1 MNKRKTFDYITLKK
15 EPCGIPR
22 TKITS
27 SIVSAEYI
35 RQFYADDIE
44 IFESMFILLLNNANM
59 TIGYA
64 KISQGGITGTLVDV
78 KIVCKYA
85 LDSLAMGIILAHNHP
100 SGTLRPSE
108 ADKSITQKVKQ
119 ALDLI
124 DVKILDHIIL
134 APGTDLFENPYFSFA
149 DEGIL

>member
-44 IFESMFILLLNNANM
+44 IFESMFILLLNFMIA
-59 TIGYA
+59 
-64 KISQGGITGTLVDV
+64 
-78 KIVCKYA
+78 
-85 LDSLAMGIILAHNHP
+85 
-100 SGTLRPSE
+100 
-108 ADKSITQKVKQ
+108 
-119 ALDLI
+119 
-124 DVKILDHIIL
+124 
-134 APGTDLFENPYFSFA
+134 SF
-149 DEGIL
+149 